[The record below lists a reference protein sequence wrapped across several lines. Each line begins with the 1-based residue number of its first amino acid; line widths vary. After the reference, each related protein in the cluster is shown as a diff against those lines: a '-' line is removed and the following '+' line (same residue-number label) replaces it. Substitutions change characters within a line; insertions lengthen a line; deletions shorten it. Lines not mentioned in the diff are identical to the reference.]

1 MKTEKKF
8 QNDNEFSPRFLHT
21 TSKYE
26 TANQVTN
33 TTPGAYTMPLIIFLI
48 IQFPPPRFLIINQRI
63 NNTKCF
69 LNIFYFDD
77 FTCVNIL

>member
-8 QNDNEFSPRFLHT
+8 QNDNGFSPRFLHT

-48 IQFPPPRFLIINQRI
+48 IPISTPKILDYQLENQ
-63 NNTKCF
+63 
-69 LNIFYFDD
+69 
-77 FTCVNIL
+77 